1 MLNTKYITFQSMK
14 SNASTSTLAV
24 SLVLIVP
31 TSINNSL
38 LNPASL
44 LVFFSM
50 VNISDTMQEF

>member
-1 MLNTKYITFQSMK
+1 
-14 SNASTSTLAV
+14 
-24 SLVLIVP
+24 VLIVP